1 MNNTELKHNERLISV
16 SYKTMN
22 ELIKRS
28 EFIRERLK
36 LHMSKDQNIT
46 SEYISQDENNFYL
59 NFILSPKYN

>member
-36 LHMSKDQNIT
+36 LHMSKDQNILPNIYHKMRIIFT
-46 SEYISQDENNFYL
+46 
-59 NFILSPKYN
+59 